1 MTVIEINTA
10 GDMRVCLMDGVRVRV
25 RVRVR
30 VIDIVIVDT
39 VRYCW

>member
-10 GDMRVCLMDGVRVRV
+10 SDMRVCLMDGVRVRV

-39 VRYCW
+39 VRYC